1 MNAPL
6 PIEWVDKI
14 FKKLTLVWGRDFTAR
29 WEGLD
34 VMEVKIDWAHELS
47 GLQDNPKA
55 ISHALQNLPGA
66 KPPTVLEFRA
76 LALKCPAAVDPV
88 LPFVRLEADIVAG
101 FIGKAKA
108 AQGQGTV
115 SEKEWAHVIIRRHDA
130 GENIRPYSLKLARA
144 AIAPRADMSGAT
156 CQS

>member
-6 PIEWVDKI
+6 PLDWVEKI
-14 FKKLTLVWGRDFTAR
+14 FKKLSLVYGRDFMGR

-34 VMEVKIDWAHELS
+34 AMEVKVDWAHELS
-47 GLQDNPKA
+47 GLQDSPRA
-55 ISHALQNLPGA
+55 ITHALQNLPGA

-101 FIGKAKA
+101 FIGKARA
-108 AQGQGTV
+108 AQGQGV
-115 SEKEWAHVIIRRHDA
+115 ASSKEWAHVIIRRHDA
-130 GENIRPYSLKLARA
+130 GEKVRPYCLNLARA
-144 AIAPRADMSGAT
+144 AIEPRANMGAT
-156 CQS
+156 A